1 MDPYGFRA
9 SVAGLWACDGAEG
22 YCKTLQLHSGKF
34 GPCMPG
40 GVWFNGFL
48 ILDELAV
55 TSRVLSRARRLLC
68 GFKTARVRP
77 CGSGAA

>member
-9 SVAGLWACDGAEG
+9 SLACGPVTGPKVTENAA
-22 YCKTLQLHSGKF
+22 THAGKF